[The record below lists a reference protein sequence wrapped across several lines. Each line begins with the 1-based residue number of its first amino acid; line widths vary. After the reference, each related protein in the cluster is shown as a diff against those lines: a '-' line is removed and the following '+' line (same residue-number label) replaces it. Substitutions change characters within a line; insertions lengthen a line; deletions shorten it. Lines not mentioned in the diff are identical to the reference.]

1 MPDYNDMTPDDKK
14 SLYDVKMIE
23 KALIAKQDEFLEVIE
38 KAGEEGKI
46 AGEIAKETSAAVEA
60 LIAKMEEM
68 TDRMV
73 EIEQKGLR
81 IDSLKVHE
89 TIGDQFI
96 KTDQFKALANGSS
109 GRARMDVK
117 VAIINAQ
124 GQNQPLVAA
133 DRLDGINTT
142 ENRILQMRDIIPAS
156 STISNL
162 VEFVR
167 ENVFTNAANI
177 QGSGSSPFIAED
189 VLKPESGITFV
200 LMKEP
205 VQTLAHFIPASKQV
219 LEDSASLSG
228 FIAGRLTYGLKLKEE
243 AQLLFGDP
251 ASNNGDLN
259 GLMTLATAYV
269 TQSPASTNKLDII
282 RDMIKQAQ
290 LSEYT
295 PDYIVL
301 NPQDWYDI
309 DVQKVGT
316 GDDRYVVGDP
326 RNFSVP
332 RLWGIPV
339 VVTNSM
345 LVNQVLVGSFQMG
358 CEIKDRKQSSVEV
371 SREHSDN
378 FTKNM
383 VTVLAEE
390 RIALVTYRTESF
402 IKASL

>member
-1 MPDYNDMTPDDKK
+1 MPYFNDMTEDDKK
-14 SLYDVKMIE
+14 HLFDLKSVE
-23 KALIAKQDEFLEVIE
+23 KALIQKQEEFKLVIE
-38 KAGEEGKI
+38 KAGEEGRI
-46 AGEIAKETSAAVEA
+46 AGEVAKETSAAVDA
-60 LIAKMEEM
+60 LIEKMEAM
-68 TDRMV
+68 SDRIV

-81 IDSLKVHE
+81 IDTD
-89 TIGDQFI
+89 TIQESVGDQFI
-96 KTDQFKALANGSS
+96 KCDQFAALAEGKSS
-109 GRARMDVK
+109 SARMEVK
-117 VAIINAQ
+117 TAIINAQ
-124 GQNQPLVAA
+124 SQNQPLVSA
-133 DRLDGINTT
+133 DRLAGIHTT

-156 STISNL
+156 GTVSNL
-162 VEFVR
+162 IEFVR

-177 QGSGSSPFIAED
+177 QGSGSSPFVAEN

-200 LMKEP
+200 LMNEP

-219 LEDSASLSG
+219 IEDSQQLSS
-228 FIAGRLTYGLKLKEE
+228 FISGRLTYGLKLKEE

-251 ASNNGDLN
+251 AATNGDLN
-259 GLMTLATAYV
+259 GLMTLATAY
-269 TQSPASTNKLDII
+269 TPQSPPSSNELDVI

-309 DVQKVGT
+309 DVRKVGA

-345 LVNQVLVGSFQMG
+345 TAGNVLVGAFAMG
-358 CEIKDRKQSSVEV
+358 CEIKDRKISSVEV

-402 IKASL
+402 IKGTL